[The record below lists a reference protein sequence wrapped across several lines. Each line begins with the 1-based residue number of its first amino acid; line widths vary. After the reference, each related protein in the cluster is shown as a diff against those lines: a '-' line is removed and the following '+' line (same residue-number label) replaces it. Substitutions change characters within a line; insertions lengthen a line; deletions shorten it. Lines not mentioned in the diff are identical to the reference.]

1 MSDPREALARLG
13 RVQNPYEKLKET
25 TAILRGPDGCEWDR
39 AQDLHSMKEG
49 LLEEASEVIA
59 AIENADPENLKEE
72 LGDLGFLVFFFCRL
86 AEEKGWFTADDAYAG
101 VVEKLIFR
109 HPHVF
114 GDLQAEN
121 QAEILRNW
129 EKLKEAEQRK
139 KGEQPQFG
147 EKTAHLPGLL
157 RADKIQRKAARRGF
171 DWKKQDYASLFAVL
185 RSEIDELEE
194 AVSKRSDLDER
205 GDADFRSSGDSSETD
220 EARLAIEGELGD
232 LLFSVVNLARHLD
245 VSSEVALH
253 GSTEKFIR
261 RFRRLEELAL
271 AESSNPF
278 EWGPDRADSG
288 ERLNAL
294 EALYLRVKG
303 EERERRASQHVP

>member
-1 MSDPREALARLG
+1 MPAPREALARLG

-25 TAILRGPDGCEWDR
+25 TAILREPDGCEWDR

-59 AIENADPENLKEE
+59 AIENDDPENLKEE
-72 LGDLGFLVFFFCRL
+72 LGDLAFLVFFFCRL
-86 AEEKGWFTADDAYAG
+86 AEEKGWFTAEEAYQG

-114 GDLQAEN
+114 GDLQTSN

-129 EKLKEAEQRK
+129 ERLKEAEQRK
-139 KGEQPQFG
+139 KGERPLFG
-147 EKTAHLPGLL
+147 DKTAHLPGLL

-171 DWKKQDYASLFAVL
+171 DWKKGDTASIFAVL

-194 AVSKRSDLDER
+194 AVQRASASGQQGAMPGAAAASARSD
-205 GDADFRSSGDSSETD
+205 
-220 EARLAIEGELGD
+220 IEGELGD

-253 GSTEKFIR
+253 GTTEKFIR
-261 RFRRLEELAL
+261 RFRRIEELAL
-271 AESSNPF
+271 SAPSNPF
-278 EWGPDRADSG
+278 EWDAERIDSG
-288 ERLNAL
+288 ERLVAL
-294 EALYLRVKG
+294 EALYLRVKD
-303 EERERRASQHVP
+303 EERERRANGHGS